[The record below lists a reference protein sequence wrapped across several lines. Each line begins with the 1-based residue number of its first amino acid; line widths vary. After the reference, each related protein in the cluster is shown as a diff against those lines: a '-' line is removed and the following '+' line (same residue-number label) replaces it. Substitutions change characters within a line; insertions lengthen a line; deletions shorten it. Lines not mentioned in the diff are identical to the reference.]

1 MSYNTAPE
9 NFSQV
14 LNGFCKRYTDEIRQ
28 EVADGLEEIGK
39 ETLSE
44 VKRLS
49 PVYKGKSKK
58 LTKGKYKR
66 GWTLSATQTRG
77 TIKITV
83 HNKQYQL
90 VHLLELGHLTRKGT
104 GRTAGK
110 GKEYSRVYKHAET
123 AEAHAEEKVNAL
135 LERIVK

>member
-14 LNGFCKRYTDEIRQ
+14 ITDFCKRYTDEIRQ

-49 PVYKGKSKK
+49 PVYKGKDKR
-58 LTKGKYKR
+58 LTKDKYKR

-90 VHLLELGHLTRKGT
+90 VHLLERGHLILNGT
-104 GRTAGK
+104 M
-110 GKEYSRVYKHAET
+110 RVYKPVPPKVHVET
-123 AEAHAEEKVNAL
+123 AENHAEEKVDAL
-135 LERIVK
+135 LKRY